1 MIPFKHTR
9 NGALTIKGDVIIL
22 NANTATK
29 SDYPLILKI
38 WEASVRKTRHFLKES
53 DLLFYKEIIPQ
64 ALDSVNLIVWKNQ
77 NHEVV
82 GFSGIDK
89 DELVMLFL
97 DPQFI
102 DQGYGREILS
112 TLVRKY
118 DIKRIDVN
126 SQNVQAK
133 RFYLKNNFKI
143 DSEDP
148 VDGFGKPYP
157 ITHLIR
163 SI

>member
-1 MIPFKHTR
+1 M
-9 NGALTIKGDVIIL
+9 
-22 NANTATK
+22 
-29 SDYPLILKI
+29 
-38 WEASVRKTRHFLKES
+38 
-53 DLLFYKEIIPQ
+53 
-64 ALDSVNLIVWKNQ
+64 
-77 NHEVV
+77 
-82 GFSGIDK
+82 
-89 DELVMLFL
+89 
-97 DPQFI
+97 
-102 DQGYGREILS
+102 S

-133 RFYLKNNFKI
+133 RFYLKSNFKI

>member
-1 MIPFKHTR
+1 M
-9 NGALTIKGDVIIL
+9 
-22 NANTATK
+22 
-29 SDYPLILKI
+29 
-38 WEASVRKTRHFLKES
+38 KES

-77 NHEVV
+77 NHKVV

-102 DQGYGREILS
+102 GQGYGREILS